1 MQTTGK
7 AFKNE
12 KFAPPVPI
20 AVLCSVRLVCRSSAS
35 SVHPGSSSSVRV
47 LARMTEGPFVYG
59 IELRDPPTAPTDISQ
74 YDLLFGPG
82 SVLQRRQH
90 HPNSMGDYGDH
101 RYGAN
106 LSQALSDILRENISA
121 TVLGTANLTGDFG
134 STAVSLPPGTG
145 HHAGSGGRGGDSS
158 FQNQLIIPLYAI
170 IFLLSVVGNL
180 LVILTLAQNKR
191 MRTVTNVYL
200 LNLVGVGL
208 PSTGCTRPLT
218 ASNIPTHQILA
229 ISDLLLGVFCMP
241 FTLAGQVL
249 RRFVFGSVMCKLI
262 PYFQEW
268 KRLRGREQE
277 SGK

>member
-1 MQTTGK
+1 
-7 AFKNE
+7 
-12 KFAPPVPI
+12 
-20 AVLCSVRLVCRSSAS
+20 
-35 SVHPGSSSSVRV
+35 
-47 LARMTEGPFVYG
+47 MTEGPFVYG

-82 SVLQRRQH
+82 SLLHQH
-90 HPNSMGDYGDH
+90 HHQQHQPNRYSMAEDGDQYQYGT
-101 RYGAN
+101 N
-106 LSQALSDILRENISA
+106 LSLALGDVLLENISA
-121 TVLGTANLTGDFG
+121 AIAGTHNLSGDFG
-134 STAVSLPPGTG
+134 STAISLPPGTG
-145 HHAGSGGRGGDSS
+145 HHGGGHRGGDSS

-200 LNLVGVGL
+200 LNL
-208 PSTGCTRPLT
+208 
-218 ASNIPTHQILA
+218 A

-262 PYFQEW
+262 PYFQG
-268 KRLRGREQE
+268 KDRRVAPDSIRVFLLFISMKAYAAGNGRRMKQGKGEREFPAGGE
-277 SGK
+277 SGYQSSFSTVPGALEPLKPEPFCEDVFPIAYI

>member
-1 MQTTGK
+1 
-7 AFKNE
+7 
-12 KFAPPVPI
+12 
-20 AVLCSVRLVCRSSAS
+20 
-35 SVHPGSSSSVRV
+35 
-47 LARMTEGPFVYG
+47 MTEGPFVYG

-82 SVLQRRQH
+82 SVLHRQYQ
-90 HPNSMGDYGDH
+90 PNGMGDYVDH
-101 RYGAN
+101 QYGAN
-106 LSQALSDILRENISA
+106 LSQALSDILRANISA
-121 TVLGTANLTGDFG
+121 TMVGTSNLTGDFG
-134 STAVSLPPGTG
+134 STAVSLPPGSG
-145 HHAGSGGRGGDSS
+145 HHTGTGGRGGDSS

-200 LNLVGVGL
+200 LNL
-208 PSTGCTRPLT
+208 
-218 ASNIPTHQILA
+218 A

-262 PYFQEW
+262 PYFQG
-268 KRLRGREQE
+268 K
-277 SGK
+277 SGVSRQIPLECFFYS